1 MADVIISSDELTVLG
16 GPSSIS
22 VSVDIGEKGV
32 RGSYI
37 FTGDGKP
44 TDQAVEFNA
53 DKEINDLYINLKPS
67 DNEYLFL
74 YQRVLVNGT
83 ETWQK
88 VLRLVPNTAFYNP
101 PITFVNGRAVTEITT
116 GVFVDGA
123 YFPLAAFFD
132 LESLGE
138 FTSADFNIQYSLL
151 ADNPISSSINVG
163 DVTSS
168 VLYAGQTIP
177 LGSPYL
183 PIFCTAVEYSSGA
196 WSEINGLYTIHLL
209 ITVGGAAG

>member
-1 MADVIISSDELTVLG
+1 MAEVVISSDELTVLG

-22 VSVDIGEKGV
+22 VSVDIGEKGI

-44 TDQAVEFNA
+44 TDLAVEFNA

-67 DNEYLFL
+67 DNEYLYL
-74 YQRVLVNGT
+74 YQRILINGA

-101 PITFVNGRAVTEITT
+101 SVTFVNGRAVTEITT

-123 YFPLAAFFD
+123 YFPLASFFD

-151 ADNPISSSINVG
+151 ADNPVSSSINVG
-163 DVTSS
+163 AVTSS

-177 LGSPYL
+177 LGSPFL
-183 PIFCTAVEYSSGA
+183 PIYCTAVEYANGA
-196 WSEINGLYTIHLL
+196 WANIVGAYTLHLL
-209 ITVGGAAG
+209 ITVGGAAA

>member
-1 MADVIISSDELTVLG
+1 MADVVLSSDELTVLG

-22 VSVDIGEKGV
+22 LSVDFGSQGT

-53 DKEINDLYINLKPS
+53 TKQVNDLYINLKPS

-74 YQRVLVNGT
+74 YQRILINGV

-101 PITFVNGRAVTEITT
+101 SITFVNGQAVTELAA
-116 GVFVDGA
+116 GVYVPGA
-123 YFPLAAFFD
+123 LFPLASFFS
-132 LESLGE
+132 LEDLGE
-138 FTSADFNIQYSLL
+138 FTYLDFNIQYSLL
-151 ADNPISSSINVG
+151 SDNPVSSSINVSEIV
-163 DVTSS
+163 DTVT
-168 VLYAGQTIP
+168 YAGSQIP
-177 LGSPYL
+177 LGSPHL
-183 PIFCTAVEYSSGA
+183 PIAVSGIEYVGGA
-196 WSEINGLYTIHLL
+196 WQELNGDYTVHLL
-209 ITVGGAAG
+209 ITVGGAAA

>member
-1 MADVIISSDELTVLG
+1 MAEVVISSDELTVLG

-22 VSVDIGEKGV
+22 VSVDIGEKGI

-44 TDQAVEFNA
+44 TDLAVEFNA

-67 DNEYLFL
+67 DNEYLYL
-74 YQRVLVNGT
+74 YQRILINGA

-101 PITFVNGRAVTEITT
+101 SVTFANGRAVTEITT

-123 YFPLAAFFD
+123 YFPLASFFD

-151 ADNPISSSINVG
+151 ADNPVSSSINVG
-163 DVTSS
+163 AITSS

-177 LGSPYL
+177 LGSPFL
-183 PIFCTAVEYSSGA
+183 PIYCTAVEYADGAWENISGA
-196 WSEINGLYTIHLL
+196 YTLHLL
-209 ITVGGAAG
+209 ITVGGAAA